1 MQTQSNNNLNNSN
14 QLDGIRR
21 TSRCTFCRNRGH
33 NILTCNDER
42 FLEFETLCANKCQQI
57 NEAQFKNWLNET
69 YNHDNQGANL
79 IKSYGS
85 AKCGVLMRA
94 HSETDIYI
102 NAITSYIYEKYRYM
116 YSTFINNNN
125 NNIIT
130 EVVEGSETDS
140 DILDDIPELI
150 ENDSFEYDMAEIMSG
165 LNNSQ
170 PREEPSMEDMEAAL
184 VNDIRSGLY
193 FMRARMNSPLSNYD
207 FYDSMRRNLNNY
219 YMESS
224 LVKRFNIETILEE
237 QTLEIENKETI
248 SECFICFENYKQSE
262 FIKLGC
268 NHEFCKDCTKKA
280 LRSDKRPKPCCAY
293 CRTEV
298 TKLISKKKEI
308 HDDLLELV
316 VI

>member
-1 MQTQSNNNLNNSN
+1 MQTQSNNN

-42 FLEFETLCANKCQQI
+42 FLEFETLCANKCQQV
-57 NEAQFKNWLNET
+57 NEEQFKHWLNET

-116 YSTFINNNN
+116 YSTFINNNT
-125 NNIIT
+125 IS
-130 EVVEGSETDS
+130 EVVESSEIDS
-140 DILDDIPELI
+140 DNYDDMPELI
-150 ENDSFEYDMAEIMSG
+150 DDDSFEYDMAEIMSG

-184 VNDIRSGLY
+184 VNDINSGLY
-193 FMRARMNSPLSNYD
+193 FMRARMN
-207 FYDSMRRNLNNY
+207 LNNPY
-219 YMESS
+219 TYMERF

-237 QTLEIENKETI
+237 QSLEIENKETI

-298 TKLISKKKEI
+298 TKLTSRTKEI

>member
-1 MQTQSNNNLNNSN
+1 
-14 QLDGIRR
+14 
-21 TSRCTFCRNRGH
+21 
-33 NILTCNDER
+33 
-42 FLEFETLCANKCQQI
+42 
-57 NEAQFKNWLNET
+57 
-69 YNHDNQGANL
+69 
-79 IKSYGS
+79 
-85 AKCGVLMRA
+85 
-94 HSETDIYI
+94 
-102 NAITSYIYEKYRYM
+102 
-116 YSTFINNNN
+116 
-125 NNIIT
+125 
-130 EVVEGSETDS
+130 
-140 DILDDIPELI
+140 
-150 ENDSFEYDMAEIMSG
+150 
-165 LNNSQ
+165 
-170 PREEPSMEDMEAAL
+170 
-184 VNDIRSGLY
+184 
-193 FMRARMNSPLSNYD
+193 MRARMNSPLSNYD

-298 TKLISKKKEI
+298 TKLISKTKEI

>member
-1 MQTQSNNNLNNSN
+1 MQTQSNNNSLNNNSLN
-14 QLDGIRR
+14 GIRR
-21 TSRCTFCRNRGH
+21 TYRCTFCRNRGH
-33 NILTCNDER
+33 DILSCNDER
-42 FLEFETLCANKCQQI
+42 FLEFETLCANKCQQV
-57 NEAQFKNWLNET
+57 NEVQFKHWLNET
-69 YNHDNQGANL
+69 YSCNIEGFSL
-79 IKSYGS
+79 IKSYGF

-94 HSETDIYI
+94 HNETDIYI

-116 YSTFINNNN
+116 YSTFINNKT
-125 NNIIT
+125 IS
-130 EVVEGSETDS
+130 EVVESTEIDS
-140 DILDDIPELI
+140 DNYYDIPELI
-150 ENDSFEYDMAEIMSG
+150 DDDSFEYDMAEIMSG

-184 VNDIRSGLY
+184 VNDINSGLY
-193 FMRARMNSPLSNYD
+193 FMRAGMNRQLSNYD
-207 FYDSMRRNLNNY
+207 FYDTIRINLNNSY
-219 YMESS
+219 TYMERF

-237 QTLEIENKETI
+237 QSLEIENKETI

-298 TKLISKKKEI
+298 TKLISRTKEI

-316 VI
+316 VP